1 MEQKPQGFRTPGP
14 LANRDPKSFE
24 HSWTPRT
31 LLGLQMTKAPTCKA
45 LYSVC
50 GVKHSR
56 GQPVRS
62 EESEIDLG
70 LDGEITQ
77 EEAKRKRAR
86 VKLQALGRPSHIKG
100 FDELPVGLRD
110 LVTQSFALHDRI
122 VQLDRAMN
130 TATAAEQQEA
140 AATNPVGVQFKKLE
154 LAFSR
159 PN

>member
-1 MEQKPQGFRTPGP
+1 MEQKPQGFRTPGL

-31 LLGLQMTKAPTCKA
+31 LLGLQMTKAPMCKA

-62 EESEIDLG
+62 EEKEMERG

-77 EEAKRKRAR
+77 DNVGVHPCIDSIDPGFIETGRLWGGQVDKQEDQVDMFHLEEAKA
-86 VKLQALGRPSHIKG
+86 
-100 FDELPVGLRD
+100 
-110 LVTQSFALHDRI
+110 
-122 VQLDRAMN
+122 
-130 TATAAEQQEA
+130 
-140 AATNPVGVQFKKLE
+140 
-154 LAFSR
+154 
-159 PN
+159 

>member
-1 MEQKPQGFRTPGP
+1 MEQKPQGFRTPGL

-31 LLGLQMTKAPTCKA
+31 LLGLQITKAPTYKA

-62 EESEIDLG
+62 EEKEMERG

-77 EEAKRKRAR
+77 DNVGAYPCIDPGFIETGRLWGGQVDKQEDQVDMFHLEEAKAQGDGHGINEQTAMTD
-86 VKLQALGRPSHIKG
+86 VFSNQQGG
-100 FDELPVGLRD
+100 FIRCVRG
-110 LVTQSFALHDRI
+110 TIA
-122 VQLDRAMN
+122 
-130 TATAAEQQEA
+130 
-140 AATNPVGVQFKKLE
+140 
-154 LAFSR
+154 
-159 PN
+159 